1 LRILDMKLFFLMIS
15 VFGLFLSLPLRVDA
29 ATPDTAQ
36 SLLKG
41 VGENAKYDVK
51 GDDTSLATTV
61 GNIISA
67 SLGILGVLFL
77 AFTVFAGYQYLTA
90 GGDEEQ
96 IKTAIK
102 YLRNAIFGLIIVLSS
117 FGITK
122 WVVGS
127 IVQSS
132 LTQPAATAPGVK

>member
-1 LRILDMKLFFLMIS
+1 MKFTLLAFLAFS
-15 VFGLFLSLPLRVDA
+15 LLLVFPLRLDA
-29 ATPDTAQ
+29 ETPETAQ
-36 SLLKG
+36 SLLQG
-41 VGENAKYDVK
+41 VGKNAKYNTA
-51 GDDTSLATTV
+51 GDDTSLAQTV

-102 YLRNAIFGLIIVLSS
+102 YLRNAIIGLIIVLSS

-122 WVVGS
+122 WIVGA

-132 LTQPAATAPGVK
+132 LTQPASSTPGVKP

>member
-1 LRILDMKLFFLMIS
+1 MKFYIFIILAFGFFLAA
-15 VFGLFLSLPLRVDA
+15 PLRVYAVDP
-29 ATPDTAQ
+29 PDTAAG
-36 SLLKG
+36 LLKNVGNSAKFNTAGDETG
-41 VGENAKYDVK
+41 VAQV
-51 GDDTSLATTV
+51 V

-67 SLGILGVLFL
+67 SLGLLGVLFL
-77 AFTVFAGYQYLTA
+77 GLTVFAGYMYLTA

-102 YLRNAIFGLIIVLSS
+102 YLRNAVIGLIIVMAS

-122 WVVGS
+122 WVVGA

-132 LTQPAATAPGVK
+132 LTQPAPTTPGVK